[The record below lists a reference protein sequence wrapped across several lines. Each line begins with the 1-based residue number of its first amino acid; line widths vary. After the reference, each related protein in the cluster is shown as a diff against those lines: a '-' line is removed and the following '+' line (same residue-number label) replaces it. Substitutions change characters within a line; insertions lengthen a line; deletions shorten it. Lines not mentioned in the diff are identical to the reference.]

1 MNGPGKTI
9 MRVWGR
15 GERAGKGANTWLQNK
30 EACSW
35 GMSILPHFFF
45 QGSNANTQ
53 FILEEKMQPNS
64 MSGRGVVSAWV
75 TKETD
80 RKELG
85 RKKYLGQKAWKDR
98 GRERA

>member
-1 MNGPGKTI
+1 
-9 MRVWGR
+9 
-15 GERAGKGANTWLQNK
+15 
-30 EACSW
+30 
-35 GMSILPHFFF
+35 
-45 QGSNANTQ
+45 
-53 FILEEKMQPNS
+53 MQPNS

-85 RKKYLGQKAWKDR
+85 RKKYLGQKAWKDG